1 MTSGSRFRPDS
12 AASISLRQLVAVFAA
27 VFAVVFGMLPAVSA
41 QEADGPSQLVIHRAD
56 ARSETTELIAIAD
69 DYSSTSVQI
78 KENGDEK
85 DAQLA
90 TLGAI
95 NLDREIVF
103 VLDTSQRLRKNDVL
117 GEMKAALAAEIRSL
131 PSGTSVGVVDAATSA
146 IIVVP
151 MTTDREAAALAV
163 LEIDFSEGGKVIDG
177 VDKAVAMLS
186 EPEIGGIATS
196 IQSVVLFSGGLDV
209 GSNAG
214 VGAGQG
220 GLIRRGGQLVTVNF
234 NGGEPLFDH
243 VVGVT
248 GGLSFDVTSASDVA
262 PAVETAVTAASDRY
276 VVRFTGQSEAD
287 ARGDLTLQ
295 VGSASSAISYDGAE
309 LTIRALALTPSLD
322 TNTTGAFGFFESRTG
337 FYVTMLMAFLGI
349 GLTIFMLGS
358 IFASGE
364 STLDGL
370 IARYATGGEDL
381 AEEESNIVQTAL
393 VQRAVEMSETFAEDR
408 GFLLKIEELLER
420 AKLPLRPGEAMS
432 FWMASIFFSLVLGFV
447 FLGGILGGV
456 IFAFVTG
463 VMMILTVRF
472 MARRRMRKFEK
483 QLPDTL
489 QLLAGTLRAGYSLP
503 QGLEAVS
510 KESAE
515 PMGYELTRVM
525 TEARLGRELEEALAA
540 AAERLSSPDFAWAV
554 MAISIQR
561 EVGGNLNELLMTVSD
576 TMVQRERLKGEIAT
590 LTAEGKM
597 SAILL
602 GGLPPGLGLV
612 MWIMNPEYI
621 NQLFVEF
628 LGNVFLGLGIVSSI
642 IGLVWMKKVITID
655 V

>member
-1 MTSGSRFRPDS
+1 MSCTQTMLPKV
-12 AASISLRQLVAVFAA
+12 SLRQLVAVFAA
-27 VFAVVFGMLPAVSA
+27 VFTVVFGMLPAVSA
-41 QEADGPSQLVIHRAD
+41 QEAEGASQLVAHRVD
-56 ARSETTELIAIAD
+56 ARTETTEIIAISN
-69 DYSSTSVQI
+69 DYSATSVSLE
-78 KENGDEK
+78 ENGSGIEG
-85 DAQLA
+85 QLA
-90 TLGAI
+90 TLGSI
-95 NLDREIVF
+95 SMDREVVF
-103 VLDTSQRLRKNDVL
+103 VVDTSQRLRTNDAL
-117 GEMKAALAAEIRSL
+117 GEFQAALAAEIRQL
-131 PSGTSVGVVDAATSA
+131 PAGTSVGVVDAASTA

-151 MTTDREAAALAV
+151 MTNDLNEAATGV
-163 LEIDFSEGGKVIDG
+163 ESIGFSEGGRVIDG

-186 EPEIGGIATS
+186 EPEVDEPVTAV
-196 IQSVVLFSGGLDV
+196 QSVVVFSGGVDV
-209 GSNAG
+209 GSDAS
-214 VGAGQG
+214 VGASQG
-220 GLIRRGGQLVTVNF
+220 GLIRRGAQLITLDF
-234 NGGEPLFDH
+234 NGGEPSFDA
-243 VVGVT
+243 VVKAT
-248 GGLSFDVTSASDVA
+248 GGLGFNIATADAIAASIK
-262 PAVETAVTAASDRY
+262 TAVNAASDRY
-276 VVRFTGQSEAD
+276 VVRFVGQSAED
-287 ARGDLTLQ
+287 TRGDLT
-295 VGSASSAISYDGAE
+295 VSIAGASDSVSYPGGE
-309 LTIRALALTPSLD
+309 LTIRSLALTPSAQD
-322 TNTTGAFGFFESRTG
+322 QTTGAFGFFETRTG

-349 GLTIFMLGS
+349 GLVIYMLGS

-370 IARYATGGEDL
+370 IARYSAGDEELAAED
-381 AEEESNIVQTAL
+381 SNIVQTAL
-393 VQRAVEMSETFAEDR
+393 VQRAVEMSESFAEDR
-408 GFLLKIEELLER
+408 GFLLKVEELLER

-432 FWMASIFFSLVLGFV
+432 FYLASIVLGMGFG
-447 FLGGILGGV
+447 FFLLGGLLGSVIVGFGV
-456 IFAFVTG
+456 ALGLLFV
-463 VMMILTVRF
+463 VRF
-472 MARRRMRKFEK
+472 MAKRRMRKFEQ

-503 QGLEAVS
+503 QGFEAVS
-510 KESAE
+510 KESAD

-602 GGLPPGLGLV
+602 GGLPPGLGFV

-621 NQLFVEF
+621 NALFTEF
-628 LGNVFLGLGIVSSI
+628 LGNVFLGMGIVSSI

>member
-1 MTSGSRFRPDS
+1 MIRPNPTLPRV
-12 AASISLRQLVAVFAA
+12 SLRQLIAVFAA

-41 QEADGPSQLVIHRAD
+41 QEANGPSQLVAHRVD
-56 ARSETTELIAIAD
+56 ARSDTTEIIAISN
-69 DYSSTSVQI
+69 DYSATSVSLE
-78 KENGDEK
+78 ENGNEV
-85 DAQLA
+85 DAQL
-90 TLGAI
+90 G
-95 NLDREIVF
+95 NLRSISMDREVVF
-103 VLDTSQRLRKNDVL
+103 VVDTSQRLRTNDAL
-117 GEMKAALAAEIRSL
+117 GEFQAALASEIRQL
-131 PSGTSVGVVDAATSA
+131 PAGTSVGVVDAATSA
-146 IIVVP
+146 IIIVP
-151 MTTDREAAALAV
+151 MTSDLDAAARGV
-163 LEIDFSEGGKVIDG
+163 QDIGFSEGGRVIDG
-177 VDKAVAMLS
+177 VDKAVAMLT
-186 EPEIGGIATS
+186 EPEVVGMATS
-196 IQSVVLFSGGLDV
+196 AQTVVVFSGGIDV
-209 GSNAG
+209 GSKAS
-214 VGAGQG
+214 VGAAQG
-220 GLIRRGGQLVTVNF
+220 GLIRRGAQLITLDL
-234 NGGEPLFDH
+234 NGGDPSFAP
-243 VVGVT
+243 VVAAT
-248 GGLSFDVTSASDVA
+248 GGLDFNIAAASDIAQSVS
-262 PAVETAVTAASDRY
+262 TAVTAASDRY
-276 VVRFTGQSEAD
+276 VVRFVGQSAED
-287 ARGDLTLQ
+287 TRGDVSISIGNAT
-295 VGSASSAISYDGAE
+295 SAVSYPGGE
-309 LTIRALALTPSLD
+309 LTIRSVALTLSAQD
-322 TNTTGAFGFFESRTG
+322 QTTGAFGFFETQTG
-337 FYVTMLMAFLGI
+337 FYVTLLLAFLGI
-349 GLTIFMLGS
+349 GLAIFMLGS

-370 IARYATGGEDL
+370 IARYATG
-381 AEEESNIVQTAL
+381 EEELADEDSNIVQTAL
-393 VQRAVEMSETFAEDR
+393 VQRAVEMSESFAEDR
-408 GFLLKIEELLER
+408 GFLLKVEELLER
-420 AKLPLRPGEAMS
+420 ARLPLRPGEAMS
-432 FWMASIFFSLVLGFV
+432 FYVASIFLGMAFGFVLLGGLLGAVLLGFFV
-447 FLGGILGGV
+447 AFMLL
-456 IFAFVTG
+456 FA
-463 VMMILTVRF
+463 VRF
-472 MARRRMRKFEK
+472 MARRRMRKFEQ

-503 QGLEAVS
+503 QGFEAVS

-642 IGLVWMKKVITID
+642 IGLTWMKKVITID

>member
-1 MTSGSRFRPDS
+1 VIPAQSKLPKV
-12 AASISLRQLVAVFAA
+12 SLRQLIASFAA

-41 QEADGPSQLVIHRAD
+41 QEAEAPPQLVAHRVD
-56 ARSETTELIAIAD
+56 ARNDTTEVIAIST
-69 DYSSTSVQI
+69 DYSASTVSLE
-78 KENGDEK
+78 ENGELVEG
-85 DAQLA
+85 QLA
-90 TLGAI
+90 TLGSI
-95 NLDREIVF
+95 SMQNEVVF
-103 VLDTSQRLRKNDVL
+103 VIDTSRRLRNNDAL
-117 GEMKAALAAEIRSL
+117 GQFKTALAAEILQL
-131 PSGTSVGVVDAATSA
+131 PTGTSVGVVDAASSA
-146 IIVVP
+146 IIVAP
-151 MTTDREAAALAV
+151 LTSDRNAAAAAV
-163 LEIDFSEGGKVIDG
+163 EKIEFSEGGRVIDG

-186 EPEIGGIATS
+186 EPEVPGIATVA
-196 IQSVVLFSGGLDV
+196 QSVIVFSGGVDV
-209 GSNAG
+209 ASKAS
-214 VGAGQG
+214 VGASQG
-220 GLIRRGGQLVTVNF
+220 GLIRRGAQLITLDF
-234 NGGEPLFDH
+234 NGGESSFDA
-243 VVGVT
+243 VVEAS
-248 GGLSFDVTSASDVA
+248 GGLGFDIASSDDIARSVTA
-262 PAVETAVTAASDRY
+262 AVDAASDRY
-276 VVRFTGQSEAD
+276 VVRFVGQNAED
-287 ARGDLTLQ
+287 TRGDL
-295 VGSASSAISYDGAE
+295 AISIAGATDSVSYPGGE
-309 LTIRALALTPSLD
+309 LTIRSLALTPSAQD
-322 TNTTGAFGFFESRTG
+322 QTTSAFGFFETKTG

-349 GLTIFMLGS
+349 GLAIYMLGS
-358 IFASGE
+358 IFATGDSA
-364 STLDGL
+364 LDGL
-370 IARYATGGEDL
+370 IARYSTGDEELAVED
-381 AEEESNIVQTAL
+381 SNMVQTAL
-393 VQRAVEMSETFAEDR
+393 VQRAVEMSESFAEER

-432 FWMASIFFSLVLGFV
+432 FYLASIVLGMGFG
-447 FLGGILGGV
+447 FFLLGGLLGSVLIGFLVAIILL
-456 IFAFVTG
+456 FV
-463 VMMILTVRF
+463 VRF
-472 MARRRMRKFEK
+472 MAKRRMRKFEQ

-503 QGLEAVS
+503 QGFEAVS
-510 KESAE
+510 KESAD

-602 GGLPPGLGLV
+602 GGLPPGLGFV

-628 LGNVFLGLGIVSSI
+628 LGNVFLGMGIVSSI

>member
-1 MTSGSRFRPDS
+1 MLPT
-12 AASISLRQLVAVFAA
+12 ITLRQLIAVFAA

-41 QEADGPSQLVIHRAD
+41 QETGGPTLLEVHRAD
-56 ARSETTELIAIAD
+56 ARSETTEIIAVAD
-69 DYSSTSVQI
+69 DYSATTATVR
-78 KENGDEK
+78 ENGSDV

-90 TLGAI
+90 TLGAVS
-95 NLDREIVF
+95 LDREVVF
-103 VLDTSQRLRKNDVL
+103 VVDTSPRLRRNDVL
-117 GEMKAALAAEIRSL
+117 GELKAALASAIRDL
-131 PSGTSVGVVDAATSA
+131 PSGTSIGVVEAATSA
-146 IIVVP
+146 IIAVP
-151 MTTDREAAALAV
+151 MTTDHASAASAV
-163 LEIDFSEGGKVIDG
+163 LDIDFSEGGKVIDG
-177 VDKAVAMLS
+177 VDKAVAMLA
-186 EPEIGGIATS
+186 EPEVPGVATT
-196 IQSVVLFSGGLDV
+196 IQSVVVFSGGPDV
-209 GSNAG
+209 GSDAI
-214 VGAGQG
+214 VGTAQG
-220 GLIRRGGQLVTVNF
+220 ALIRRGAQLITVDIA
-234 NGGEPLFDH
+234 GGERAFAS
-243 VVGVT
+243 VVNAT
-248 GGLSFDVTSASDVA
+248 GGLDFDVASVADVA
-262 PAVETAVTAASDRY
+262 PLVQTAATAASDRY
-276 VVRFTGQSEAD
+276 VVRFAGQSESD
-287 ARGDLTLQ
+287 ARGDLTLSI
-295 VGSASSAISYDGAE
+295 GSASSEISYDGGE
-309 LTIRALALTPSLD
+309 LTIRSVALEPAAGST
-322 TNTTGAFGFFESRTG
+322 TTGAFGFFETQTG
-337 FYVTMLMAFLGI
+337 FYVTMLLAFFGI
-349 GLTIFMLGS
+349 GVTIFMLGS

-370 IARYATGGEDL
+370 IARYSTGEDDL
-381 AEEESNIVQTAL
+381 AEEETNIVQTAL

-408 GFLLKIEELLER
+408 GFLLKVEELLER
-420 AKLPLRPGEAMS
+420 AKVPLRPGEAMS
-432 FWMASIFFSLVLGFV
+432 FYVASIFFGLVLGFI
-447 FLGGILGGV
+447 FLGGLLGSVILGFIV
-456 IFAFVTG
+456 G
-463 VMMILTVRF
+463 VMMIMAIRF
-472 MARRRMRKFEK
+472 MAKRRMRKFEQ

>member
-1 MTSGSRFRPDS
+1 MIPTQSKLPRV
-12 AASISLRQLVAVFAA
+12 SLRQLVAVFAA

-41 QEADGPSQLVIHRAD
+41 QEAEGSSQLVAHRVDSRAD
-56 ARSETTELIAIAD
+56 TTEILAISDA
-69 DYSSTSVQI
+69 YSATSVALV
-78 KENGDEK
+78 ENGETIE
-85 DAQLA
+85 AQLG
-90 TLGAI
+90 TLQSI
-95 NLDREIVF
+95 SMDREIVF
-103 VLDTSQRLRKNDVL
+103 VIDTSQRLRTNDAL
-117 GEMKAALAAEIRSL
+117 GEFKAALAAQIREL
-131 PSGTSVGVVDAATSA
+131 PSGTSVGIVDAATSA

-151 MTTDREAAALAV
+151 MTSNLNEAAAAV
-163 LEIDFSEGGKVIDG
+163 EAIDFSEGGRVIDG
-177 VDKAVAMLS
+177 VDKAVAMLA
-186 EPEIGGIATS
+186 EPAISGDVDIA
-196 IQSVVLFSGGLDV
+196 QSVVVFSGGLDV
-209 GSNAG
+209 ASSAG
-214 VGAGQG
+214 VGPAQG
-220 GLIRRGGQLVTVNF
+220 GLIRRGAQLITLDY
-234 NGGEPLFDH
+234 NGGEPSFDS
-243 VVGVT
+243 VVTAT
-248 GGLSFDVTSASDVA
+248 GGLEFAVASADAIAASVDTV
-262 PAVETAVTAASDRY
+262 VTAASNRY
-276 VVRFTGQSEAD
+276 VIRFAGQSAED
-287 ARGDLTLQ
+287 ARGDL
-295 VGSASSAISYDGAE
+295 AISIGGASDNVSYAGGE
-309 LTIRALALTPSLD
+309 LTIRALALVPSAQD
-322 TNTTGAFGFFESRTG
+322 QTTGAFGFFETQTG
-337 FYVTMLMAFLGI
+337 FYVTLLMAFLGI
-349 GLTIFMLGS
+349 GLAIFMLGS

-370 IARYATGGEDL
+370 IARYSSG
-381 AEEESNIVQTAL
+381 EEELADEDSNIVQTAL
-393 VQRAVEMSETFAEDR
+393 VQRAVEMSESFAEDR
-408 GFLLKIEELLER
+408 GFLLKVEELLER

-432 FWMASIFFSLVLGFV
+432 FYMAAIVLGMGFGY
-447 FLGGILGGV
+447 FLLGGLLGSV
-456 IFAFVTG
+456 IFGFGVAFL
-463 VMMILTVRF
+463 MLFAVRF
-472 MARRRMRKFEK
+472 MAKRRMRKFEQ

-503 QGLEAVS
+503 QGFEAVS
-510 KESAE
+510 KESAD

-602 GGLPPGLGLV
+602 GGLPPGLGFV

-628 LGNVFLGLGIVSSI
+628 LGNVFLGMGIVSSI

>member
-1 MTSGSRFRPDS
+1 MSSIRPTTLLRPVV
-12 AASISLRQLVAVFAA
+12 SLRQLVAIFAA

-41 QEADGPSQLVIHRAD
+41 QEAEGPARLSIHRVD
-56 ARSETTELIAIAD
+56 ARAETTEVVAIAD
-69 DYSSTSVQI
+69 DYSATSVSLV
-78 KENGDEK
+78 ENGQTIE
-85 DAQLA
+85 AQSA
-90 TLGAI
+90 TLQAVSMD
-95 NLDREIVF
+95 NEVVF
-103 VLDTSQRLRKNDVL
+103 VVDTSQRLRTNDAL
-117 GEMKAALAAEIRSL
+117 GEIKAALAAEIRQL
-131 PSGTSVGVVDAATSA
+131 PADTSVGVVDASTLA
-146 IIVVP
+146 IIVVE
-151 MTTDREAAALAV
+151 MTTDLEAAAAAV
-163 LEIDFSEGGKVIDG
+163 EGIGFSEGGRVVDG

-186 EPEIGGIATS
+186 SPDGAGVIDT
-196 IQSVVLFSGGLDV
+196 IQTVVVISGGLDV
-209 GSNAG
+209 GSKAE
-214 VGAGQG
+214 VGTAQG
-220 GLIRRGGQLVTVNF
+220 GLIRRGGQLIAVDI
-234 NGGEPLFDH
+234 NGGDPQFDN
-243 VVGVT
+243 VVRAT
-248 GGLSFDVTSASDVA
+248 GGLSFDVSSPTEIAGAVSSAA
-262 PAVETAVTAASDRY
+262 TAASDRY
-276 VVRFTGQSEAD
+276 VVRFLGQSAED
-287 ARGDLTLQ
+287 ARGDITLTIGAASDRASYE
-295 VGSASSAISYDGAE
+295 GSE
-309 LTIRALALTPSLD
+309 LTIRALALTPSAQD
-322 TNTTGAFGFFESRTG
+322 QTTSAFGFFETQTG

-349 GLTIFMLGS
+349 GLAVYMLGT

-364 STLDGL
+364 SSLDGL
-370 IARYATGGEDL
+370 IARYSTGEEDL
-381 AEEESNIVQTAL
+381 NDEESNIVQTAL

-408 GFLLKIEELLER
+408 GFLVKVEELLER

-432 FWMASIFFSLVLGFV
+432 FYVAGIFLGMVLGFI
-447 FLGGILGGV
+447 FLGGILGAIILGFIV
-456 IFAFVTG
+456 AIMAIFV
-463 VMMILTVRF
+463 VRF
-472 MARRRMRKFEK
+472 MARRRMQKFEQ

-503 QGLEAVS
+503 QGFEAVS
-510 KESAE
+510 KESAD

-525 TEARLGRELEEALAA
+525 TEARLGRELEDALAA

-602 GGLPPGLGLV
+602 GGLPPGLGFV

>member
-1 MTSGSRFRPDS
+1 MTPGNHSLLPSLT
-12 AASISLRQLVAVFAA
+12 LRQLVAVFTAIF
-27 VFAVVFGMLPAVSA
+27 VVVFGMLPAVSA
-41 QEADGPSQLVIHRAD
+41 QESDGPSRLVVHRAD

-69 DYSSTSVQI
+69 DYSASVAQVE
-78 KENGDEK
+78 ENGDGVE
-85 DAQLA
+85 AQVA
-90 TLGAI
+90 TLRAVG
-95 NLDREIVF
+95 LDREVVF
-103 VLDTSQRLRKNDVL
+103 VIDTSQRLRRNDLL
-117 GEMKAALAAEIRSL
+117 GEIKTALADEISGL
-131 PSGTSVGVVDAATSA
+131 PSGTRVGVVDAASSA
-146 IIVVP
+146 ITVVP
-151 MTTDREAAALAV
+151 MTSDLNAAAQAV
-163 LEIDFSEGGKVIDG
+163 RDLDFSEGGTVIDG

-186 EPEIGGIATS
+186 EPVETGVATA
-196 IQSVVLFSGGLDV
+196 IQSVVVFAGGSDV
-209 GSNAG
+209 GSNAV
-214 VGAGQG
+214 VGSGQV
-220 GLIRRGGQLVTVNF
+220 GLIRRGAQLVTVSIS
-234 NGGEPLFDH
+234 GGESSFSS
-243 VVGVT
+243 VVGAT
-248 GGLSFDVTSASDVA
+248 GGLDFPVASAAEVTSV
-262 PAVETAVTAASDRY
+262 VETAVTSASDRY
-276 VVRFTGQSEAD
+276 VVRYAGQSSTD
-287 ARGDLTLQ
+287 ARGDVTLSI
-295 VGSASSAISYDGAE
+295 GSAQSSISYEGGE
-309 LTIRALALTPSLD
+309 LTIRSVALTPSPQSQ
-322 TNTTGAFGFFESRTG
+322 TTGAFGFFETQTG
-337 FYVTMLMAFLGI
+337 FYVTMLLAFLGI

-370 IARYATGGEDL
+370 IARYATGDNEL
-381 AEEESNIVQTAL
+381 EAEESNIVQTAL
-393 VQRAVEMSETFAEDR
+393 VQRAVEMSESFAEER
-408 GFLLKIEELLER
+408 GFLLKVEELLER

-432 FWMASIFFSLVLGFV
+432 FYVASIFLGFV
-447 FLGGILGGV
+447 IGFIFLGGALGSLIFGFLVGVVMILG
-456 IFAFVTG
+456 
-463 VMMILTVRF
+463 VRF
-472 MARRRMRKFEK
+472 MAKRRMRKFEQ

>member
-1 MTSGSRFRPDS
+1 MLPRV
-12 AASISLRQLVAVFAA
+12 SLRQLIAVFAA

-41 QEADGPSQLVIHRAD
+41 QEAEGPSQLVAHRVD
-56 ARSETTELIAIAD
+56 ARSDTTEIIAISN
-69 DYSSTSVQI
+69 DYSATAVSLE
-78 KENGDEK
+78 ENGNELEG
-85 DAQLA
+85 QLG
-90 TLGAI
+90 TLRSI
-95 NLDREIVF
+95 SMDREVVF
-103 VLDTSQRLRKNDVL
+103 VVDTSQRLRTNDAL
-117 GEMKAALAAEIRSL
+117 GEFKAALATEIRQL
-131 PSGTSVGVVDAATSA
+131 PAGTSVGVVDAATSA
-146 IIVVP
+146 IIIVP
-151 MTTDREAAALAV
+151 MTTDLDAAATSVLA
-163 LEIDFSEGGKVIDG
+163 IGFSEGGRVIDG
-177 VDKAVAMLS
+177 VDKAVAMLT
-186 EPEIGGIATS
+186 EPEIAGIATVS
-196 IQSVVLFSGGLDV
+196 QTVVVFAGGVDV
-209 GSNAG
+209 GSDAS
-214 VGAGQG
+214 VGAAQG
-220 GLIRRGGQLVTVNF
+220 GLIRRGAQLITLDYK
-234 NGGEPLFDH
+234 GGEPAFAS
-243 VVGVT
+243 VVAST
-248 GGLSFDVTSASDVA
+248 GGLDFDIAGAGEIAQSIN
-262 PAVETAVTAASDRY
+262 TAVTAASDRY
-276 VVRFTGQSEAD
+276 VVRFVGQSAED
-287 ARGDLTLQ
+287 ARGDVSLSIGN
-295 VGSASSAISYDGAE
+295 VSDNISYAGGE
-309 LTIRALALTPSLD
+309 LTIRTLALTPSAQVQ
-322 TNTTGAFGFFESRTG
+322 TTGAFQFFETQTG
-337 FYVTMLMAFLGI
+337 FYVTLLLAFLGI
-349 GLTIFMLGS
+349 GLAIFMLGS

-370 IARYATGGEDL
+370 IARYATGEEALGEED
-381 AEEESNIVQTAL
+381 SNIVQTAL
-393 VQRAVEMSETFAEDR
+393 VQRAVEMSESFAEDR
-408 GFLLKIEELLER
+408 GFLLKVEELLER

-432 FWMASIFFSLVLGFV
+432 FYVVSIFVGMAFGFLLLGGLLGAVLFGFV
-447 FLGGILGGV
+447 VASML
-456 IFAFVTG
+456 IFV
-463 VMMILTVRF
+463 VRF
-472 MARRRMRKFEK
+472 MARRRMRKFEQ

-503 QGLEAVS
+503 QGFEAVS
-510 KESAE
+510 KESAD

-612 MWIMNPEYI
+612 MWVMNPEYI

>member
-1 MTSGSRFRPDS
+1 MNRSPTTAPR
-12 AASISLRQLVAVFAA
+12 ITLRQLIAVFAA
-27 VFAVVFGMLPAVSA
+27 VCAVVFGMLPAVSA
-41 QEADGPSQLVIHRAD
+41 QEADGTSQLVVHRVD
-56 ARSETTELIAIAD
+56 ARSETTELIAISD
-69 DYSSTSVQI
+69 DYSATTASI
-78 KENGDEK
+78 KENGDDVEG
-85 DAQLA
+85 QLA
-90 TLGAI
+90 TLRAVSF
-95 NLDREIVF
+95 DREVVF
-103 VLDTSQRLRKNDVL
+103 VIDTSQRLRRNDVL
-117 GEMKAALAAEIRSL
+117 GEVKTVLANEIRQL
-131 PSGTSVGVVDAATSA
+131 PAGTQVGVVDAAATA

-151 MTTDREAAALAV
+151 MTTDHADAAAQVLA
-163 LEIDFSEGGKVIDG
+163 IDFSEGGRVIDG

-186 EPEIGGIATS
+186 EPEVAGVATA
-196 IQSVVLFSGGLDV
+196 IQSVVVFSGGVDV
-209 GSNAG
+209 GSDAT
-214 VGAGQG
+214 VGASQG
-220 GLIRRGGQLVTVNF
+220 GLIRRGAQLITVDI
-234 NGGEPLFDH
+234 NGGEPSFGK
-243 VVGVT
+243 VVTAT
-248 GGLSFDVTSASDVA
+248 GGLGFEIGSATEITSV
-262 PAVETAVTAASDRY
+262 VETSVLAASDRY
-276 VVRFTGQSEAD
+276 VVRFLGQSSSD
-287 ARGDLTLQ
+287 ARGDLTLTI
-295 VGSASSAISYDGAE
+295 GSATSSISYDGSD
-309 LTIRALALTPSLD
+309 LTIRSLALTPAAE
-322 TNTTGAFGFFESRTG
+322 TTTTGAFGFFETQTG
-337 FYVTMLMAFLGI
+337 FYVTMLLAFFGI
-349 GLTIFMLGS
+349 GLSIFMLGS

-364 STLDGL
+364 TTLDGL
-370 IARYATGGEDL
+370 IARYATGEEDL
-381 AEEESNIVQTAL
+381 AEAESNIVQTAL

-408 GFLLKIEELLER
+408 GFLVKVEELLER

-432 FWMASIFFSLVLGFV
+432 FYVASIFLGMALGF
-447 FLGGILGGV
+447 LLLGGV
-456 IFAFVTG
+456 LGAIILAFMVG
-463 VMMILTVRF
+463 VVMIMAVRF
-472 MARRRMRKFEK
+472 MAKRRMRKFEK

-642 IGLVWMKKVITID
+642 IGLAWMKKVITID

>member
-1 MTSGSRFRPDS
+1 MITSDRPS
-12 AASISLRQLVAVFAA
+12 TRWPSITLRQLIVVFAA
-27 VFAVVFGMLPAVSA
+27 VCTVVFGMLPAVSA
-41 QEADGPSQLVIHRAD
+41 QEAEGPSQLVVHRAD
-56 ARSETTELIAIAD
+56 ARAETTEIVAIAD
-69 DYSSTSVQI
+69 DYSATTAAVR
-78 KENGDEK
+78 ENGSDV

-90 TLGAI
+90 TLRAI
-95 NLDREIVF
+95 SLDREVVF
-103 VLDTSQRLRKNDVL
+103 VIDTSQRLRRNDVL
-117 GEMKAALAAEIRSL
+117 GELKAALAAGIREL
-131 PSGTSVGVVDAATSA
+131 PSGTSVGVVDAATTA
-146 IIVVP
+146 ITIVP
-151 MTTDREAAALAV
+151 MTTDLDAAARTVLAV
-163 LEIDFSEGGKVIDG
+163 DFSEGGKVIDG

-186 EPEIGGIATS
+186 EPEVAGVATT
-196 IQSVVLFSGGLDV
+196 IQSVVVFSGGADA
-209 GSNAG
+209 GSDAV
-214 VGAGQG
+214 VGAAQG
-220 GLIRRGGQLVTVNF
+220 GLIRRGAQLLTVDI
-234 NGGEPLFDH
+234 NGGETSFASI
-243 VVGVT
+243 VNAT
-248 GGLSFDVTSASDVA
+248 GGLDFNVGSVAEVA
-262 PAVETAVTAASDRY
+262 PLVRSAVTAAGDRY
-276 VVRFTGQSEAD
+276 VVRFIGQSDVD
-287 ARGDLTLQ
+287 ARGDLTLSI
-295 VGSASSAISYDGAE
+295 GSASSAISYDGGE
-309 LTIRALALTPSLD
+309 LTIRAVALTPAPQS
-322 TNTTGAFGFFESRTG
+322 NTTGAFGFFESQTG
-337 FYVTMLMAFLGI
+337 FYVTMLLAFLGI

-370 IARYATGGEDL
+370 LARYATGEEDL

-408 GFLLKIEELLER
+408 GFLLKVEELLER

-432 FWMASIFFSLVLGFV
+432 FYVASIFLGLVLGFI
-447 FLGGILGGV
+447 FLGGALGALVLGFIVGV
-456 IFAFVTG
+456 T
-463 VMMILTVRF
+463 MIVAVRF
-472 MARRRMRKFEK
+472 MARRRMRKFEQ

-525 TEARLGRELEEALAA
+525 TEARLGRELEDALAS

-602 GGLPPGLGLV
+602 GGLPPALGLV
-612 MWIMNPEYI
+612 MWVMNPEYI

>member
-1 MTSGSRFRPDS
+1 MISTQSKLPRV
-12 AASISLRQLVAVFAA
+12 SLRQLVACFAA

-41 QEADGPSQLVIHRAD
+41 QEADGPSQLVAHRVD
-56 ARSETTELIAIAD
+56 ARSETTEVIAISN
-69 DYSSTSVQI
+69 DYSATSVSLQ
-78 KENGDEK
+78 ENGQTIEG
-85 DAQLA
+85 QLA
-90 TLGAI
+90 TLRSI
-95 NLDREIVF
+95 SMDNEVVF
-103 VLDTSQRLRKNDVL
+103 VVDTSQRLRTNDAL
-117 GEMKAALAAEIRSL
+117 TQFQNALAAEIRQL

-151 MTTDREAAALAV
+151 MTTNLDDAANAV
-163 LEIDFSEGGKVIDG
+163 ENIGFSEGGRVIDG
-177 VDKAVAMLS
+177 LDKAVAMLT
-186 EPEIGGIATS
+186 EPEVAGVSTVTQA
-196 IQSVVLFSGGLDV
+196 VVVFSGGGDV
-209 GSNAG
+209 GSSAS
-214 VGAGQG
+214 VGASQG
-220 GLIRRGGQLVTVNF
+220 GLIRRGAQLITLDY
-234 NGGEPLFDH
+234 NGGERAFDA
-243 VVGVT
+243 VVQAT
-248 GGLSFDVTSASDVA
+248 GGLEFAIASSEDIAQSVS
-262 PAVETAVTAASDRY
+262 TAVSAASDRY
-276 VVRFTGQSEAD
+276 VVRFGGQSTED
-287 ARGDLTLQ
+287 TRGDL
-295 VGSASSAISYDGAE
+295 AITIGGAADNVSYAGGE
-309 LTIRALALTPSLD
+309 LTIRSLALTPSAQD
-322 TNTTGAFGFFESRTG
+322 QTTGAFGFFETQTG

-349 GLTIFMLGS
+349 GIAIYMLGS
-358 IFASGE
+358 IFASGD

-370 IARYATGGEDL
+370 ISRYAAGDEEL
-381 AEEESNIVQTAL
+381 ASDESNIVQTAL
-393 VQRAVEMSETFAEDR
+393 VQRAVEMSESFAEDR
-408 GFLLKIEELLER
+408 GFLLKVEELLER

-432 FWMASIFFSLVLGFV
+432 FYVASIVLGMGFG
-447 FLGGILGGV
+447 FFLLGGLLGAVMFGFGV
-456 IFAFVTG
+456 AVLMIF
-463 VMMILTVRF
+463 IVRF
-472 MARRRMRKFEK
+472 MAKRRMRKFEQ

-503 QGLEAVS
+503 QGFEAVS
-510 KESAE
+510 KESAD

-576 TMVQRERLKGEIAT
+576 TMVQRERLKGEINT

-612 MWIMNPEYI
+612 MWVMNPEYI